1 MATTYKVLAQNAPS
15 ATTETTL
22 YTVPAA
28 TSAVVS
34 TISITNQAGTS
45 GTYRIAVRPAADGS
59 TTQKHYIVYG
69 ATVAASDSIMLT
81 LGITLAAGDL
91 IRVYASSAN
100 MSFSAFGSELS

>member
-1 MATTYKVLAQNAPS
+1 MPTAYKVLAQNAPS

-22 YTVPAA
+22 YTVPSS

-34 TISITNQAGTS
+34 TIAITNQAGTS
-45 GTYRIAVRPAADGS
+45 GTYRIAVRPAADA
-59 TTQKHYIVYG
+59 TTAAKHWIVYG
-69 ATVAASDSIMLT
+69 ATVGASDSIMLT

-91 IRVYASSAN
+91 IRVYASSAS

>member
-1 MATTYKVLAQNAPS
+1 MATAYKVLAQAAPS

-34 TISITNQAGTS
+34 TISIANQAGTS
-45 GTYRIAVRPAADGS
+45 GTYRIVVRPAADAS

-69 ATVAASDSIMLT
+69 ATVGASDSIMLT
-81 LGITLAAGDL
+81 LGLTLAAGDL
-91 IRVYASSAN
+91 VRVFASSGS

>member
-1 MATTYKVLAQNAPS
+1 MATVYKVLAQAAPS

-22 YTVPAA
+22 YTVPAG

-34 TISITNQAGTS
+34 TISIANQAGSS
-45 GTYRIAVRPAADGS
+45 GTYRIVVRPAADAS

-81 LGITLAAGDL
+81 LGLTLAAGDL
-91 IRVYASSAN
+91 VRVYASSGD